1 VVEIKDAGDEFHWSR
16 PRIVGLAFGAVASPL
31 FVAFAV
37 FGHEEI
43 GGIVWFAA
51 CVGLTIA
58 YVRPTRLRSF
68 VQRLIPTT
76 AEKREG
82 LRRLSGTAANHRLS
96 PFGCPKSIGSP
107 QSQPAAIGRKSGRAK
122 IAQFVPLRGIQH
134 FPKSD
139 HPLIVSARDMIVAGS
154 KRWCKT

>member
-1 VVEIKDAGDEFHWSR
+1 MADVVFLRSSTRSVRTALQKSFATLTGHVDRPLPPHLRTFGPAWHEATNNGWATEVVEIKDAGDEFHWSR

-82 LRRLSGTAANHRLS
+82 RAAAKRN
-96 PFGCPKSIGSP
+96 GS
-107 QSQPAAIGRKSGRAK
+107 
-122 IAQFVPLRGIQH
+122 
-134 FPKSD
+134 
-139 HPLIVSARDMIVAGS
+139 
-154 KRWCKT
+154 